1 MLTILV
7 VILALVFSIL
17 ARTVRDTLH
26 HSPMLHGVAL
36 LGWLVGT
43 FLMVKLAIDNL
54 GDPSVTLGVGLFC
67 ISMVIVETVSILLPF
82 VRERK
87 SSEQKYNNRQT
98 AYKAKI
104 AGMTKRKVK
113 MWWE

>member
-1 MLTILV
+1 MLTIIVL
-7 VILALVFSIL
+7 IIALVLSVL

-26 HSPMLHGVAL
+26 HAPMLHAASL

-43 FLMVKLAIDNL
+43 FLLVKLAIDNL
-54 GDPSVTLGVGLFC
+54 GDPQVTLGVGLFS
-67 ISMVIVETVSILLPF
+67 ISMVIIEAVSILLPY

-87 SSEQKYNNRQT
+87 SPSERYNQRQ
-98 AYKAKI
+98 ADYKAKI
-104 AGMTKRKVK
+104 AGMTKKKVK

>member
-7 VILALVFSIL
+7 VVLALVFSIL
-17 ARTVRDTLH
+17 ARMVRDALH
-26 HSPMLHGVAL
+26 HGPMLHGVAL

-87 SSEQKYNNRQT
+87 TPSERYNERQT
-98 AYKAKI
+98 AYKTKI
-104 AGMTKRKVK
+104 AGMTKKKVK